1 MPKKRIAMNSCDMK
15 DIIYPNKLK
24 LKVSSPVYVTF
35 QSRKMSMNP
44 FILDKFPCLMLY
56 GSIYWKMNN
65 IKTQGVVT
73 SLKTLYMS
81 NKPAT
86 LRSIKLYLK

>member
-1 MPKKRIAMNSCDMK
+1 MPKKRIPMNSFDMK
-15 DIIYPNKLK
+15 DIIYPN
-24 LKVSSPVYVTF
+24 
-35 QSRKMSMNP
+35 MSMHP
-44 FILDKFPCLMLY
+44 FILDKFPCLMLF

>member
-1 MPKKRIAMNSCDMK
+1 MPKKRIPMNSCDIK
-15 DIIYPNKLK
+15 DIIFPN
-24 LKVSSPVYVTF
+24 
-35 QSRKMSMNP
+35 
-44 FILDKFPCLMLY
+44 CLMLY

>member
-1 MPKKRIAMNSCDMK
+1 
-15 DIIYPNKLK
+15 
-24 LKVSSPVYVTF
+24 
-35 QSRKMSMNP
+35 MSMNP

>member
-1 MPKKRIAMNSCDMK
+1 MP
-15 DIIYPNKLK
+15 
-24 LKVSSPVYVTF
+24 
-35 QSRKMSMNP
+35 MNP
-44 FILDKFPCLMLY
+44 FILDEFPCLMLY

-86 LRSIKLYLK
+86 LRSTKLHLKNANYIFL

>member
-1 MPKKRIAMNSCDMK
+1 MPKKRIPMNSCDMK
-15 DIIYPNKLK
+15 NI
-24 LKVSSPVYVTF
+24 
-35 QSRKMSMNP
+35 SRKMSIHP

>member
-1 MPKKRIAMNSCDMK
+1 
-15 DIIYPNKLK
+15 
-24 LKVSSPVYVTF
+24 
-35 QSRKMSMNP
+35 MSMHP
-44 FILDKFPCLMLY
+44 FILDKFPCLMLF

>member
-1 MPKKRIAMNSCDMK
+1 MPKKRIPMNSCDMK
-15 DIIYPNKLK
+15 DIIYPN
-24 LKVSSPVYVTF
+24 
-35 QSRKMSMNP
+35 NP

>member
-1 MPKKRIAMNSCDMK
+1 MPKKRIPMNSCDMK
-15 DIIYPNKLK
+15 DII
-24 LKVSSPVYVTF
+24 
-35 QSRKMSMNP
+35 SRKMSMHP
-44 FILDKFPCLMLY
+44 FILDKFPCLMLF

>member
-1 MPKKRIAMNSCDMK
+1 MYLYATEKNSNEFML
-15 DIIYPNKLK
+15 YEG
-24 LKVSSPVYVTF
+24 
-35 QSRKMSMNP
+35 SRKMSMHP
-44 FILDKFPCLMLY
+44 FILDKFPCLMLF

>member
-1 MPKKRIAMNSCDMK
+1 
-15 DIIYPNKLK
+15 
-24 LKVSSPVYVTF
+24 
-35 QSRKMSMNP
+35 MSMNP
-44 FILDKFPCLMLY
+44 FILDRLPCPMLY
-56 GSIYWKMNN
+56 GTVYWKMNN
-65 IKTQGVVT
+65 IKRQGVVT